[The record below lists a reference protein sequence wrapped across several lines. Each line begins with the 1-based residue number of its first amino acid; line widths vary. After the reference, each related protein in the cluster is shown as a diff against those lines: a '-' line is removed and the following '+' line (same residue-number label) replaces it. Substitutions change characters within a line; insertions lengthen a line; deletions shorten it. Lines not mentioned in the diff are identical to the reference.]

1 MYGSE
6 GRVRQAPIGAPAAVG
21 TGRSLPLPTG
31 AAEGRLG
38 WWWLGLLAL
47 AALALQLAALTRLEG
62 YQLADSVEYLDR
74 AHAFVRGERLDPG
87 TVRSFA
93 FSALLAPLFALA
105 RALGLEDLRAAVA
118 AARALQMLFALGS
131 VCLLADLARRLFG
144 PAAGVGAGLALALN
158 PIVAQYAIE
167 PLSGTA
173 AAFFLV
179 LGLRG
184 LALGRG
190 WMAGM
195 RTGLAC
201 GAAILMA
208 FQTIPVVAALL
219 GGSFLFQ
226 RAPRWSTAGGW
237 LLGLTPPL
245 LGQCLLDLLVYG
257 SFGSS
262 LGAYFL
268 ENSGSILALQLRRL
282 GFDEVAAQIYR
293 KIYGAPGSEVVPQ
306 LRSLKPRDWYYR
318 HFTAQCLSWST
329 LALIGLGLIAAWKRQ
344 RALLFVLVPTLV
356 LNAIALSSKGE
367 KSFRLW
373 LPLLPLLALLAG
385 AGLAL
390 LWAARPAGERI
401 EPAQAPAR
409 PGAFRLLLRGLALA
423 LVLAGALFGWRTLQR
438 TNLAKYGGY
447 WQALELVRAQAPAGG
462 ERPRVGSVYHWAVQF
477 RSGTE
482 LELAKLPA
490 HIDQWKV
497 LPEEQRAAVLAA
509 LPGYDWL
516 IGHHQAFA
524 QDARILEIVNREFE
538 IERALWSIDTFE
550 DLDPIYVLRA
560 RTGRPHA
567 RTFYELHEGLDPGPY
582 QAGLQYPR
590 SADFR
595 RVHADGAVEQIVLL
609 GYELDLSQAPQGLLW
624 IDYHWFAGTP
634 LLRDYIAIDRFA
646 DGRGGAFHN
655 NHAPAHGALPTSRWP
670 QGSIVRE
677 THLVRVPQ
685 DPRGYGSAWCR
696 GELIPTQ
703 LLLGLSEYGPS
714 GELLGELRAYRPS
727 ARSPIPRPSPSSPLG
742 GDGRRFSPEGLIQ
755 VGGFF
760 LPTPLRARLADDG
773 AKLPF

>member
-6 GRVRQAPIGAPAAVG
+6 GRVRQAPIGAPASAG
-21 TGRSLPLPTG
+21 SGPRPLSSEPETS
-31 AAEGRLG
+31 RLG
-38 WWWLGLLAL
+38 LTWLALLVLAAIALQALAL
-47 AALALQLAALTRLEG
+47 ARLQG

-131 VCLLADLARRLFG
+131 VLLLADLARRLFG
-144 PAAGVGAGLALALN
+144 RAAGVGAGLVLALN
-158 PIVAQYAIE
+158 PVVAQYAIE

-179 LGLRG
+179 LGLRS
-184 LALGRG
+184 LALQRG
-190 WMAGM
+190 WAAGA
-195 RTGLAC
+195 RTGLAF

-208 FQTIPVVAALL
+208 FQSIPVVAALL
-219 GGSFLFQ
+219 ACSFVFQ
-226 RAPRWSTAGGW
+226 RSPRVSTAAGW
-237 LLGLTPPL
+237 VLGLTPPL
-245 LGQCLLDLLVYG
+245 LGQCLLDLWVYG

-282 GFDEVAAQIYR
+282 GFDELAAQIYR
-293 KIYGAPGSEVVPQ
+293 KIYGAPGSAVVPE

-318 HFTAQCLSWST
+318 HLTAQCLSWSA
-329 LALIGLGLIAAWKRQ
+329 LVLIGLGLIAAWKRQ
-344 RALLFVLVPTLV
+344 RALVCVLVPTLV

-390 LWAARPAGERI
+390 LWSERPAQ
-401 EPAQAPAR
+401 PAATAPRA
-409 PGAFRLLLRGLALA
+409 GALRLLARALALA
-423 LVLAGALFGWRTLQR
+423 LVLGAALFGWRTLQR

-447 WQALELVRAQAPAGG
+447 WQAIELVREHAPAGAP
-462 ERPRVGSVYHWAVQF
+462 RPRVGSVYHWAVQF
-477 RSGTE
+477 RAGAE

-490 HIDQWKV
+490 HVDQWKV
-497 LPEEQRAAVLAA
+497 LSEEQRAAVLEA
-509 LPGYDWL
+509 LPRYDWL
-516 IGHHQAFA
+516 IGHQQAFA

-550 DLDPIYVLRA
+550 DLDPIYVLRK
-560 RTGRPHA
+560 RTGRPDVH
-567 RTFYELHEGLDPGPY
+567 TFYELREGLDPGAY
-582 QAGLQYPR
+582 QAGLQFPR

-595 RVHADGAVEQIVLL
+595 RVHEDGAVEQIVLL

-624 IDYHWFAGTP
+624 ISYHWFAGTP
-634 LLRDYIAIDRFA
+634 LLRDYVVIDRFA

-670 QGSIVRE
+670 QGSILRE

-703 LLLGLSEYGPS
+703 LLLGLSEFGPS
-714 GELLGELRAYRPS
+714 GELLGELLAYRPS
-727 ARSPIPRPSPSSPLG
+727 ARSPIPRPSPSTPVG

-773 AKLPF
+773 GKLPF

>member
-1 MYGSE
+1 MYGSQ
-6 GRVRQAPIGAPAAVG
+6 GRVRQAPIGAAPAGAIGLAAGRPEAVD
-21 TGRSLPLPTG
+21 SD
-31 AAEGRLG
+31 RLS
-38 WWWLGLLAL
+38 WSWLGLLVL
-47 AALALQLAALTRLEG
+47 AALALQLVALSRLEG

-74 AHAFVRGERLDPG
+74 AHAFVQGERLDPG

-118 AARALQMLFALGS
+118 AARGLQMLFALGS
-131 VCLLADLARRLFG
+131 VLLLADLARRLFG
-144 PAAGVGAGLALALN
+144 RAAGVGAGLALALN
-158 PIVAQYAIE
+158 PIVAQYAVE

-179 LGLRG
+179 LGLRS

-190 WMAGM
+190 W
-195 RTGLAC
+195 RTGTRAGLAF

-219 GGSFLFQ
+219 ACSFVFQ
-226 RAPRWSTAGGW
+226 RSPRWSTAAGW

-245 LGQCLLDLLVYG
+245 LGQCLLDLWVYG

-282 GFDEVAAQIYR
+282 GFEDLAADIYR
-293 KIYGAPGSEVVPQ
+293 KIYGAPGSEVVPE
-306 LRSLKPRDWYYR
+306 LRSLKPRNWYYR
-318 HFTAQCLSWST
+318 HLTAQCLAWST
-329 LALIGLGLIAAWKRQ
+329 LALIGLGVIQAWRRQ
-344 RALLFVLVPTLV
+344 RALLFVLVPTLA
-356 LNAIALSSKGE
+356 LNALALSSKGE

-390 LWAARPAGERI
+390 LWAERPKHESAGSG
-401 EPAQAPAR
+401 
-409 PGAFRLLLRGLALA
+409 GALRWLGRALA
-423 LVLAGALFGWRTLQR
+423 LVLVLAAALFGWRTLQR

-447 WQALELVRAQAPAGG
+447 WQALELVREQAPAGG
-462 ERPRVGSVYHWAVQF
+462 PRPRVGSVYHWAVQF
-477 RSGTE
+477 RAGAE

-490 HIDQWKV
+490 HVDQWKV
-497 LPEEQRAAVLAA
+497 LPEEQRAAVLEA
-509 LPGYDWL
+509 LPQYDWL
-516 IGHHQAFA
+516 IGHEQAFA
-524 QDARILEIVNREFE
+524 QDARILELVNREFE
-538 IERALWSIDTFE
+538 IERALYSIDTFE

-560 RTGRPHA
+560 RSGRPGA
-567 RTFYELHEGLDPGPY
+567 RTFYELHEGLDPGAY
-582 QAGLQYPR
+582 QAALQYPR

-595 RVHADGAVEQIVLL
+595 RVHEDGAIEQIVLL
-609 GYELDLSQAPQGLLW
+609 GYELDLSQALQGLLW
-624 IDYHWFAGTP
+624 ISYHWFAGTP
-634 LLRDYIAIDRFA
+634 LLRDYVVIDRFA

-655 NHAPAHGALPTSRWP
+655 NHAPAHGALPSSRWP
-670 QGSIVRE
+670 QGAILRE

-703 LLLGLSEYGPS
+703 LLIGLSELGPT
-714 GELLGELRAYRPS
+714 GEVLGELQAYRPS
-727 ARSPIPRPSPSSPLG
+727 ARSPIPRPSPSSPVG

-760 LPTPLRARLADDG
+760 LPTPLRARIADDG
-773 AKLPF
+773 KKKLPF